1 MAHYRKLKPPGS
13 DSSYVKNEATRS
25 TFLMM
30 HRRLCLLAAAIVLTV
45 NLVHAQTAAPVRLEF
60 EVASVKPAN
69 PDARGGGIKAMP
81 GGQRYV
87 ATNVPVRLMF
97 RLMYRLTESQ
107 LSGGPAWFNT
117 ERYNI
122 DARADHPY
130 NLDDLHV
137 MFQNL
142 LADRFK
148 VQFHKEPKE
157 LPFYALMVDKSGSK
171 MKLNQTPQ
179 DFEIPFNCSGFGN
192 CRGTR
197 IPMGYFSWILSGF
210 LDRPVIDKTGLDNF
224 YDFQLHYTPELPQG
238 ISKDQIPPGTD
249 LDGPTIFTALKEQ
262 LGLKLEAQKGPVDI
276 YVIDHAE
283 KPAEN

>member
-1 MAHYRKLKPPGS
+1 M
-13 DSSYVKNEATRS
+13 T
-25 TFLMM
+25 
-30 HRRLCLLAAAIVLTV
+30 HRRLCLLASAIVSTV
-45 NLVHAQTAAPVRLEF
+45 NLVADLARGQTAAPARIEF
-60 EVASVKPAN
+60 EVASVKLAN

-87 ATNVPVRLMF
+87 ATNVPVRLIF
-97 RLMYRLTESQ
+97 RLMYRLTEKQ
-107 LSGGPAWFNT
+107 VAGGPDWFNT
-117 ERYNI
+117 ERYDI

-157 LPFYALMVDKSGSK
+157 LPFYALMVDKAGSK

-179 DFEIPFNCSGFGN
+179 DFEIPFNCSGFGR

-197 IPMGYFSWILSGF
+197 IPMGYFCWTLSGF
-210 LDRPVIDKTGLDNF
+210 LDRPVIDKTGLDKY
-224 YDFQLHYTPELPQG
+224 YDFELHWLPELPAG
-238 ISKDQIPPGTD
+238 VSKDQIPPGTD

-262 LGLKLEAQKGPVDI
+262 LGLKIEAQKGPVDI

-283 KPAEN
+283 KPGEN